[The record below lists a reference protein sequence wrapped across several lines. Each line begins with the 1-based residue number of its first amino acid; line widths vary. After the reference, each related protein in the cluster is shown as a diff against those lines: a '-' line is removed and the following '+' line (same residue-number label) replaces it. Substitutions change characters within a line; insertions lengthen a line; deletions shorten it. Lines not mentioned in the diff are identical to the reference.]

1 MARNLLAALGALT
14 LVLTVGGGP
23 SAWADTSTGTNCASL
38 LVPTGTVTASGE
50 IEADAVSLGCY
61 QTYAEALYAGSGG
74 SVQVSADTTPGSL
87 TQTTLDASTTQ
98 TATSQVTIGTEFY
111 GTGYSGTSQS
121 YFASETCSSTVSWA
135 LGDLG
140 SNNNEFQSGKGFGG
154 CNTNKKFSGTSF
166 SGSVLTCTPNCSDYG
181 SLDKNV
187 SSLKWKP

>member
-14 LVLTVGGGP
+14 LVLTVGGGLR

-50 IEADAVSLGCY
+50 IEAAAVSLGCY
-61 QTYAEALYAGSGG
+61 PTYAEALYAGSGG
-74 SVQVSADTTPGSL
+74 SVQVSADTTPGTL

-121 YFASETCSSTVSWA
+121 YFASETSARTTTSSSPVR
-135 LGDLG
+135 G
-140 SNNNEFQSGKGFGG
+140 SGG
-154 CNTNKKFSGTSF
+154 ATRTRSSRGRASRVRSSPAPPTAATMVRSTRTSRR
-166 SGSVLTCTPNCSDYG
+166 
-181 SLDKNV
+181 
-187 SSLKWKP
+187 